1 MHRLFI
7 AVRPPRE
14 IRERLLG
21 TMGGVQNARWQSDDQ
36 LHLTLRFIGEV
47 DRHQAEDIAATL
59 GSVRHDP
66 FAISLSGVGSFA
78 RHGKGALWAGV
89 APQGELK
96 ALHKKLDQSLVR
108 VGVSPESRAYHP
120 HITTARLGRGSGP
133 VALYIERWAGL
144 NSEPFTVDRICLYE
158 SSLGSEG
165 ARYSVVER
173 YHLA

>member
-7 AVRPPRE
+7 AIRPPRE

-36 LHLTLRFIGEV
+36 LHLTLRFVGEV
-47 DRHQAEDIAATL
+47 DRHQAEDVAATL
-59 GSVRHDP
+59 GSIRHGP
-66 FAISLSGVGSFA
+66 FPICLSGVGSFG

-89 APQGELK
+89 APHQELK

-108 VGVSPESRAYHP
+108 VGFSPENRAYHP
-120 HITTARLGRGSGP
+120 HITTARLGRGAGP
-133 VALYIERWAGL
+133 AEPYIERWAGL
-144 NSEPFTVDRICLYE
+144 TSEPFAVDRICLYE

-165 ARYSVVER
+165 ARYRIVER
-173 YHLA
+173 YPLA